1 MIWHVRASDFVTYLL
16 GQGFV
21 LVGKIDLYDVY
32 ERGTERIFVRQSAA
46 LTQAEVDAICD
57 AHGLNPGQLQ
67 TWFGD

>member
-1 MIWHVRASDFVTYLL
+1 M
-16 GQGFV
+16 
-21 LVGKIDLYDVY
+21 VGKIDRYDVY